1 MRKRENIQGN
11 AGIRIG
17 IFFLKKALTSLA
29 LFLLISIF
37 VFVAF
42 SIVPGDP
49 SQQILAD
56 GWTPAG
62 GAALDKQLGLDDPI
76 PVRYVRFVWKA
87 MHGDLGISYKTRLPV
102 FSTVVTAL
110 KNSAQLAAV
119 AVLIVLLLAVPVGTL
134 AGIRRNSGFDATA
147 RTVAVLLSSIPT
159 FVLGIVF
166 IYIFAANL
174 HILPSEGMGSLRNL
188 VLPALTLSLFSFAG
202 LLRMTRASV
211 LEILPQDYVRAA
223 RARGIAF
230 TKIIIKYVLRNAA
243 IPLVTL
249 GGLYAAEMIGTAV
262 ITEYIFAWPGLGT
275 TAITAI
281 QSRDIP
287 MIQGSILTIAAIYI
301 VVNSILDISYGII
314 DPRLRSGDG
323 SS

>member
-1 MRKRENIQGN
+1 
-11 AGIRIG
+11 
-17 IFFLKKALTSLA
+17 
-29 LFLLISIF
+29 
-37 VFVAF
+37 
-42 SIVPGDP
+42 
-49 SQQILAD
+49 
-56 GWTPAG
+56 
-62 GAALDKQLGLDDPI
+62 
-76 PVRYVRFVWKA
+76 